1 MPRTKQVM
9 KLVDNGKKRD
19 LTYRTRLGSLVKK
32 VSELSTL
39 CGIDVFLLCVK
50 PGPAGGEVTAWPE
63 DRDALRELVPR
74 FRGTPPERVK
84 ENLNAATYLQGELAK
99 GQRKLV
105 KARHCRLDD
114 VLTQWDRHLDDLPV
128 HDLNELYRTL
138 GETLQRAQRRIAELG
153 VTSSALGV
161 VTAPEQQHGPAFPG
175 NAFDFGFG
183 CLSSGATPSVALP
196 LLGAQDYHYLP
207 RDIPPPPPLS
217 VQPPYLGFH
226 MLPSGIA
233 FGSPLPLPLQMSAPS
248 GFSFTSAAGMS
259 MTMDRLHYDANA
271 VVNGGTAA
279 TGAAFYDDFGSRQG
293 QGFGT
298 GAAYH
303 HQDLLGYGCFDAG
316 YDVEPRAAAGV
327 WPLATPNNNQVVDA
341 AAYQLQN
348 DPSAL
353 WSENG
358 AGHLALQGGQEER
371 GRLRRFHRR
380 V

>member
-1 MPRTKQVM
+1 MPRKKQVM
-9 KLVDNGKKRD
+9 KLVENGKKRE

-50 PGPAGGEVTAWPE
+50 PGGGEITTWPE
-63 DRDALRELVPR
+63 DRDALQELVAR
-74 FRGTPPERVK
+74 FRETPPERVK
-84 ENLNAATYLQGELAK
+84 ENLNAATYLHGELAK

-114 VLTQWDRHLDDLPV
+114 VLTHWDRHLDDLSLD
-128 HDLNELYRTL
+128 DLNQLYRTL
-138 GETLQRAQRRIAELG
+138 GDTLQRAQRRIAELG
-153 VTSSALGV
+153 VTSSALAV

-175 NAFDFGFG
+175 NAFDFGFS
-183 CLSSGATPSVALP
+183 CLSSGASSSVALP

-207 RDIPPPPPLS
+207 RDIP
-217 VQPPYLGFH
+217 PPYLGFH

-259 MTMDRLHYDANA
+259 MTMDRLHYDGNA
-271 VVNGGTAA
+271 VVNGGAAA
-279 TGAAFYDDFGSRQG
+279 TGAAFYEDFGGRQG

-303 HQDLLGYGCFDAG
+303 HQDLLTYGCFDAG
-316 YDVEPRAAAGV
+316 YDIEPRAAGV
-327 WPLATPNNNQVVDA
+327 WPLGTPNNNQVVDA

-348 DPSAL
+348 DPAL
-353 WSENG
+353 WSNNG
-358 AGHLALQGGQEER
+358 DGHLALGGQEER
-371 GRLRRFHRR
+371 SRLRPFHRR
-380 V
+380 A

>member
-9 KLVDNGKKRD
+9 KLLENGKKRE
-19 LTYRTRLGSLVKK
+19 LTYRTRLRSLVKK

-50 PGPAGGEVTAWPE
+50 PGGGEVTSWPE
-63 DRDALRELVPR
+63 DRDALRELVAR

-114 VLTQWDRHLDDLPV
+114 VLTHWDRHLDGLSLD
-128 HDLNELYRTL
+128 DLNELYQTL
-138 GETLQRAQRRIAELG
+138 GDTLQRAQRRIAELG
-153 VTSSALGV
+153 VTSDALAV
-161 VTAPEQQHGPAFPG
+161 VTAPEQQHGLPFPG
-175 NAFDFGFG
+175 NALDFGFSY
-183 CLSSGATPSVALP
+183 LSGASSSVALP

-207 RDIPPPPPLS
+207 RDIPPP
-217 VQPPYLGFH
+217 QPPYLGFH

-233 FGSPLPLPLQMSAPS
+233 FGSPVPLPLQMSAPS

-259 MTMDRLHYDANA
+259 MTMDRLHYDGNA
-271 VVNGGTAA
+271 AVNGGAAA
-279 TGAAFYDDFGSRQG
+279 TAGFYEDFGSRQG

-303 HQDLLGYGCFDAG
+303 HQDLLSYGCFGAG
-316 YDVEPRAAAGV
+316 YDIEPRAAAGV

-348 DPSAL
+348 DPAAL
-353 WSENG
+353 WSDNG
-358 AGHLALQGGQEER
+358 VAHLALQGGQEER
-371 GRLRRFHRR
+371 GRLRRFHPR

>member
-9 KLVDNGKKRD
+9 KHVENGKKRE

-63 DRDALRELVPR
+63 DRHALQELVAR
-74 FRGTPPERVK
+74 FRETHPERVK

-114 VLTQWDRHLDDLPV
+114 VLTHWDRHLDDLSLD
-128 HDLNELYRTL
+128 DLNQLYQTL
-138 GETLQRAQRRIAELG
+138 GDTLRRAQRRIAELG
-153 VTSSALGV
+153 VTSSALAV
-161 VTAPEQQHGPAFPG
+161 VTAPEQQYGPAFPG
-175 NAFDFGFG
+175 NAFDFGFS
-183 CLSSGATPSVALP
+183 CLSSGASSSVALP
-196 LLGAQDYHYLP
+196 LLGAQDYHYCLP
-207 RDIPPPPPLS
+207 RDIPPPQPLS

-226 MLPSGIA
+226 MLPSGLA

-248 GFSFTSAAGMS
+248 AFSFTSTAGMT

-271 VVNGGTAA
+271 VVNGGVAA
-279 TGAAFYDDFGSRQG
+279 TDAAFYDDFGSRQGQG

-303 HQDLLGYGCFDAG
+303 HQDLLAYGCFDAG
-316 YDVEPRAAAGV
+316 YDIEPRAAGV
-327 WPLATPNNNQVVDA
+327 WPPLATPNNNQVVDA
-341 AAYQLQN
+341 AAYQN
-348 DPSAL
+348 DPAL
-353 WSENG
+353 WSDNNV
-358 AGHLALQGGQEER
+358 GHLALQGGQEER